1 MLLKKFAFLLLFTSF
16 SVFSFSQSEFRY
28 QYNLENGLPS
38 SYLKQII
45 QLDSGELLIT
55 TDNGLALF
63 DGYSFRS
70 FTTTNGLPS
79 NYVKYVLID
88 HTKKMWIGT
97 DGGLAYTTFSTEHD
111 QKFKKYNLDPS
122 NPDVKALRLFEDSK
136 NRIWVASDKGIYLI
150 QNDKPLKMEFGK
162 QVTFLSDYVRSFSFT
177 EDKNGNVWITTLGDG
192 IYVYQNSGST
202 LRELN
207 LPGLPKV
214 TRSIYKFSDTEF
226 WVGTSMGLYSVAV
239 NASAPEKSVSKLL
252 SNSILFADAI
262 TKENET
268 SFYFGTDGNGFYN
281 YNPLEN
287 KVKRM
292 DALSSDYIKDVF
304 VDRQKNI
311 WVASDDGL
319 TLLPYTLFDNI
330 STPQNLPKRY
340 VSGSVEDKEGNL
352 WISNYEGMYKREK
365 SSNKVVKTP
374 QILNGVF
381 IKNLVYNPKTD
392 LIYVFGRSDIYE
404 LNPATSQAQIIKS
417 IPTSYEIESA
427 YLDNQNALWL
437 LTTTP
442 EIFRLSLMDRS
453 LDFYNK
459 KNGISVPIKSASYG
473 PDGNLWFGG
482 ANRTLLIYNN
492 STENFSP
499 FDWKN
504 QEVRPDSLATFDCLL
519 LDSWNRLWIGGT
531 DGVYQ
536 LGSDKKTVKIDAPGE
551 TKMDNL
557 RFMTGSRFDI
567 WIGTNRYLFQIN
579 LNEGGDISVIRG
591 FNKKDG
597 LLSTSFSYRSAFLHE
612 SGRFYMGSNL
622 GLSFYTGSAFQEKL
636 SPLKLNSWQSNDQ
649 NFYGTD
655 EVELEPGN
663 NTVTFNVVCINYPT
677 DEILYQTRM
686 IGLND
691 KWSTPSRNRF
701 LNATL
706 TNSGQYEMQARA
718 LTKGGLQT
726 EILSVKF
733 NIPPPIWLRWYFIMF
748 YIVFVGG
755 GIFLFIT
762 WRSKTLETKN
772 RELESFVEQRTAEI
786 MKRDQELKELI
797 QQMDE
802 KGSLLS
808 KESISLNHNITT
820 MTASSVQQSSAI
832 AQTTATMEELA
843 KSNEMIEHSAG
854 KVAEMI
860 SHTQSIIYNVNTL
873 AQQSTEF
880 MTKVQSANEI
890 QVQKIQDLSQKIENI
905 KKISSFIE
913 NLNDQTQLIAFNAAI
928 EATVAGDVGRRF
940 KVIADEIRFLA
951 NDINSSTR
959 EINQTLNT
967 MIDEISD
974 VVKLSDKNRK
984 GIEEGVRLNHE
995 VSKAFETLN
1004 DAAVE
1009 ASTATNNITIS
1020 TSQQSSANDQM
1031 VTSLREI
1038 ADSSNHLVEIIKDI
1052 SKTSHQME
1060 SMANYFLKL
1069 KS

>member
-1 MLLKKFAFLLLFTSF
+1 MLLKKHAFLILFTFF
-16 SVFSFSQSEFRY
+16 SNFSFAQSDFRY

-45 QLDSGELLIT
+45 QIESGELLIT
-55 TDNGLALF
+55 SDNGLALF

-70 FTTTNGLPS
+70 FSTINGLPS

-88 HTKKMWIGT
+88 RTGKMWIGT
-97 DGGLAYTTFSTEHD
+97 DGGLAYTFFSSGKD
-111 QKFKKYNLDPS
+111 QKFTKFNLDPS

-150 QNDKPLKMEFGK
+150 QNDKPVRMDFGK

-177 EDKNGNVWITTLGDG
+177 EDKNGNIWITTLGEG
-192 IYVYQNSGST
+192 VYVYQNSGNT
-202 LRELN
+202 LRQLN
-207 LPGLPKV
+207 LPGLPKI
-214 TRSIYKFSDTEF
+214 TRSIYKFSDSEF
-226 WVGTSMGLYSVAV
+226 WIGTSAGLFSVSV
-239 NASAPEKSVSKLL
+239 NAAAPERSIPKLL
-252 SNSILFADAI
+252 TGSILYADAV

-268 SFYFGTDGNGFYN
+268 SFYFGTDGYGFYN
-281 YNPLEN
+281 YNP
-287 KVKRM
+287 VKNEVKKQES
-292 DALSSDYIKDVF
+292 LSSDYIKDVF

-330 STPQNLPKRY
+330 STAQNLPKRY
-340 VSGSVEDKEGNL
+340 VSGSVEDREGNL

-365 SSNKVVKTP
+365 NSTRVVKTP
-374 QILNGVF
+374 QNLNGIF
-381 IKNLVYNPKTD
+381 IKNLVYNSKTN
-392 LIYVFGRSDIYE
+392 LIYVFGRTDIYE
-404 LNPATSQAQIIKS
+404 LNPSTSQARLIKS
-417 IPTSYEIESA
+417 VPSSYEIESA
-427 YLDNQNALWL
+427 FLDRQNSLWL

-442 EIFRLSLMDRS
+442 AIFRFSLADNS
-453 LDFYNK
+453 LDLFDK
-459 KNGISVPIKSASYG
+459 KNGIPVSIKSASQG
-473 PDGNLWFGG
+473 TDGNLWFGG
-482 ANRTLLIYNN
+482 ANRTLLIYNSSN
-492 STENFSP
+492 GNFSP
-499 FDWKN
+499 FNWKN
-504 QEVRPDSLATFDCLL
+504 QEIKPDSLATIDCLMP
-519 LDSWNRLWIGGT
+519 DSWNRLWIGGT
-531 DGVYQ
+531 DGVYRLSADQ
-536 LGSDKKTVKIDAPGE
+536 KIEKIEASGE
-551 TKMDNL
+551 AKMDNL

-579 LNEGGDISVIRG
+579 LNENGDISVIRG

-622 GLSFYTGSAFQEKL
+622 GLSYYKGSAFQERL
-636 SPLKLNSWQSNDQ
+636 TPLKLNSWQSNEQ
-649 NFYGTD
+649 THYGTD
-655 EVELEPGN
+655 DVELEPGN

-691 KWSTPSRNRF
+691 KWTTPSRNRF
-701 LNATL
+701 LSATL

-733 NIPPPIWLRWYFIMF
+733 TIPPPVWLRWYFVVF
-748 YIVFVGG
+748 YIVFAVG

-762 WRSKTLETKN
+762 WRSKALETKN
-772 RELESFVEQRTAEI
+772 RELESFVAQRTTEI

-880 MTKVQSANEI
+880 MTKVQTANEI
-890 QVQKIQDLSQKIENI
+890 QVQKIQDLAQKIENI

-928 EATVAGDVGRRF
+928 EATVAGEVGRRF

-959 EINQTLNT
+959 EINQTLNS
-967 MIDEISD
+967 MVDEISD

-1009 ASTATNNITIS
+1009 ASTATNNITVS
-1020 TSQQSSANDQM
+1020 TSQQSSANEQM

-1052 SKTSHQME
+1052 SLTSHQME
-1060 SMANYFLKL
+1060 EMANYFLKL
-1069 KS
+1069 KQ